1 MASHHKTKD
10 LKTYVKELLTPE
22 KITMKWLFPAETAMI
37 IYAVFTL
44 LLVLF
49 TATNLHDADAM
60 IWFRIRIVL
69 TTAAM
74 WLVYRIWHCRLM
86 IFARIVILLL
96 SLSWWYPDTYELN
109 RHFQNLDPWFAQMD
123 QSLFGCQPALLW
135 CQQFSSPIIA
145 ELMDFGYAMYYPMF
159 VILIIYIFFKRYEEF
174 DRIAFVILASFYI
187 YYVIYDLLPV
197 TGPQYYY
204 LAAGLDNIAAG
215 NFPDVGYYFATHSEA
230 LPTPGYQNGIFH
242 AMVESAHAAGER
254 PTAAFPSSH
263 VGVSTITMVMALR
276 LREWKYALIIAIPY
290 LLLCFSTVY
299 IQAHYAVDAIAG
311 FITAVPLAFAL
322 DVFYDRY
329 CAKSIGKARK

>member
-1 MASHHKTKD
+1 MKGFSSYIKD
-10 LKTYVKELLTPE
+10 LLKAE
-22 KITMKWLFPAETAMI
+22 KSPVKWLFPAETAMML
-37 IYAVFTL
+37 YALFTL
-44 LLVLF
+44 VLVLF
-49 TATNLHDADAM
+49 TTTNLHNAEAM
-60 IWFRIRIVL
+60 VWFRVRIVML
-69 TTAAM
+69 TVAM
-74 WLVYRIWHCRLM
+74 WIVYRIWSCRL
-86 IFARIVILLL
+86 IVLARIVVLLL
-96 SLSWWYPDTYELN
+96 ALSWWYPDTYELN
-109 RHFQNLDPWFAQMD
+109 RQFPNLDPVFAQMD

-135 CQQFSSPIIA
+135 CQQFSSPVVA

-159 VILIIYIFFKRYEEF
+159 VFLIIYIFLKKYEDF

-204 LAAGLDNIAAG
+204 LAAGIDNIAAG
-215 NFPDVGYYFATHSEA
+215 CFPDVGSYFATHTEA
-230 LPTPGYQNGIFH
+230 LPTPGYENGIFH

-311 FITAVPLAFAL
+311 FVTAVPLALVLDFA
-322 DVFYDRY
+322 YDKF
-329 CAKSIGKARK
+329 CGKSLGKSRK